1 MREAVADE
9 LLRAVGRAGVD
20 DDHLVPA
27 SELAQ
32 ATLEMAARIVR
43 DDDERD
49 VRRHAAQYDLGC
61 ARPHARRRRVLV
73 CTPFAPR
80 LDARHGGKAT
90 AQLLLRLAE
99 RNEIGLLALR
109 TTQDDHVDPAI
120 ADRCALVHEVVRRR
134 RARRSRGALVWSVG
148 LLRGLPPWA
157 TDCRSAEYE
166 QALERL
172 LDEWRPD
179 LVEIHLQ
186 AMAQYVD
193 APARRGIPRVLV
205 DYDPASAWADELRG
219 AASGPRRL
227 VRRLEAAAWR
237 RYERATRPRFD
248 AIVVFAERDLD
259 AVRPTAGGAIV
270 TRVPLAV
277 DVPERPLDPVG
288 SEPPTIVFVGSFGHP
303 PNVDA
308 ALWLAGTIF
317 PRVAALVPEARLE
330 LVGHAPGEEVLA
342 LAGGAVTVHASV
354 PDVTPY
360 LDRAAV
366 VVAPIRIG
374 GSMRMKVLESLAGR
388 KGARRVATGGG
399 RSRGGWR
406 ASSCS
411 LPRTRTR
418 WSTRSRRSCS
428 TPRADAAS
436 RRAPA
441 AGRRQNLGWER
452 GVAAFEELYDT
463 LRR

>member
-1 MREAVADE
+1 MTSASPGSAGG
-9 LLRAVGRAGVD
+9 GR
-20 DDHLVPA
+20 
-27 SELAQ
+27 
-32 ATLEMAARIVR
+32 RI
-43 DDDERD
+43 
-49 VRRHAAQYDLGC
+49 
-61 ARPHARRRRVLV
+61 LV
-73 CTPFAPR
+73 CTPFPPR

-90 AQLLLRLAE
+90 AQLLRRLAE
-99 RNEIGLLALR
+99 RHTIALLALR
-109 TTQDDHVDPAI
+109 TTDGDRVDPAI
-120 ADRCALVHEVVRRR
+120 ADPCALVQEVPLAFGSRLSRRL
-134 RARRSRGALVWSVG
+134 AWSVG

-157 TDCRSAEYE
+157 TDCRSGQYE

-186 AMAQYVD
+186 AMAQYVG
-193 APARRGIPRVLV
+193 AVARRGIPCVLV
-205 DYDPASAWADELRG
+205 DYDPASTWADELRG

-227 VRRLEAAAWR
+227 VRWLEAAAWR

-259 AVRPTAGGAIV
+259 AVRPTAGTAIV

-330 LVGHAPGEEVLA
+330 LVGHAPGGEVQA
-342 LAGGAVTVHASV
+342 LARGAITVHASV

-374 GSMRMKVLESLAGR
+374 GSMRMKVLESLAAGKALVASSR
-388 KGARRVATGGG
+388 AAEGVEELAGEQLLVAVDADEMVDALASLLLDPARR
-399 RSRGGWR
+399 RGLAESAR
-406 ASSCS
+406 
-411 LPRTRTR
+411 R
-418 WSTRSRRSCS
+418 WAES
-428 TPRADAAS
+428 
-436 RRAPA
+436 
-441 AGRRQNLGWER
+441 NLGWER

-463 LRR
+463 LGGIRGR

>member
-1 MREAVADE
+1 MT
-9 LLRAVGRAGVD
+9 
-20 DDHLVPA
+20 
-27 SELAQ
+27 S
-32 ATLEMAARIVR
+32 AAP
-43 DDDERD
+43 
-49 VRRHAAQYDLGC
+49 
-61 ARPHARRRRVLV
+61 RPSRGARRVLV

-109 TTQDDHVDPAI
+109 TPSGERVDPAI
-120 ADRCALVHEVVRRR
+120 AERCALVHEVVAPAAGSPLSRRL
-134 RARRSRGALVWSVG
+134 AWSVG

-157 TDCRSAEYE
+157 ADCRSAEYE

-193 APARRGIPRVLV
+193 APTRRGIPCVLV
-205 DYDPASAWADELRG
+205 DYDPASTWADELRG

-227 VRRLEAAAWR
+227 VRRLEASAWR

-277 DVPERPLDPVG
+277 DVPERPLNPVG

-342 LAGGAVTVHASV
+342 LAGGAVSVHASV

-366 VVAPIRIG
+366 VVAPIRMG
-374 GSMRMKVLESLAGR
+374 GSMRMKVLESLAAGKALVVSPR
-388 KGARRVATGGG
+388 AAEGVEELTGEQLLVAEDADEMAEALASLLLDPARR
-399 RSRGGWR
+399 RSLAESAR
-406 ASSCS
+406 
-411 LPRTRTR
+411 R
-418 WSTRSRRSCS
+418 WAES
-428 TPRADAAS
+428 
-436 RRAPA
+436 
-441 AGRRQNLGWER
+441 NLGWER
-452 GVAAFEELYDT
+452 GVAAFEDLYDT

>member
-1 MREAVADE
+1 M
-9 LLRAVGRAGVD
+9 
-20 DDHLVPA
+20 
-27 SELAQ
+27 SETSGTRLSMTS
-32 ATLEMAARIVR
+32 ATPGPPR
-43 DDDERD
+43 
-49 VRRHAAQYDLGC
+49 GG
-61 ARPHARRRRVLV
+61 RRVLV
-73 CTPFAPR
+73 CTPFTPR

-99 RNEIGLLALR
+99 RNKIALLALR
-109 TTQDDHVDPAI
+109 TAPDDHVDREI
-120 ADRCALVHEVVRRR
+120 ADRCDLVHEIPPASGSPLSRRL
-134 RARRSRGALVWSVG
+134 AWSVG

-157 TDCRSAEYE
+157 TDCRSGEYA

-193 APARRGIPRVLV
+193 AAARRGLPRVLV
-205 DYDPASAWADELRG
+205 DYDPASAWADEVRG
-219 AASGPRRL
+219 LTSGPRRL
-227 VRRLEAAAWR
+227 VRRFEAAAWR

-248 AIVVFAERDLD
+248 AIVVFAERDMD
-259 AVRPTAGGAIV
+259 AVRPTAGGAML

-277 DVPERPLDPVG
+277 DVPEQPLDPVG
-288 SEPPTIVFVGSFGHP
+288 SEPPTILFVGSFDHP

-330 LVGHAPGEEVLA
+330 LVGHAPGDEVRA

-366 VVAPIRIG
+366 VAAPIRIG
-374 GSMRMKVLESLAGR
+374 GSMRMKVLESLAAGKALVASPR
-388 KGARRVATGGG
+388 AAEGVEELAGEQLLIAADAEEMADALASLLLDRVRRRRLAESARRWAE
-399 RSRGGWR
+399 
-406 ASSCS
+406 AK
-411 LPRTRTR
+411 
-418 WSTRSRRSCS
+418 
-428 TPRADAAS
+428 
-436 RRAPA
+436 
-441 AGRRQNLGWER
+441 LGWEQ

-463 LRR
+463 LAGSRRP

>member
-1 MREAVADE
+1 MTS
-9 LLRAVGRAGVD
+9 
-20 DDHLVPA
+20 A
-27 SELAQ
+27 SPGS
-32 ATLEMAARIVR
+32 AR
-43 DDDERD
+43 
-49 VRRHAAQYDLGC
+49 G
-61 ARPHARRRRVLV
+61 RRRILV
-73 CTPFAPR
+73 CTPFPPR

-99 RNEIGLLALR
+99 RNEIALLALQSTHGDR
-109 TTQDDHVDPAI
+109 VDPAI
-120 ADRCALVHEVVRRR
+120 AERCALVEEVPS
-134 RARRSRGALVWSVG
+134 ALRSRLSRRLAWSAG

-157 TDCRSAEYE
+157 TDCHSGQYE

-193 APARRGIPRVLV
+193 APARRGIPCVLV
-205 DYDPASAWADELRG
+205 DYDPASTWADELRG
-219 AASGPRRL
+219 AVSGPRRL

-248 AIVVFAERDLD
+248 AIVVFAERDLE
-259 AVRPTAGGAIV
+259 AVRPTAGAAIV

-308 ALWLAGTIF
+308 ALWLAGAIF
-317 PRVAALVPEARLE
+317 PRVASLVPKARLE
-330 LVGHAPGEEVLA
+330 LVGHAPGDEVRA
-342 LAGGAVTVHASV
+342 LARGAITVHASV

-366 VVAPIRIG
+366 MVAPIRIG
-374 GSMRMKVLESLAGR
+374 GSMRMKVLESLAAGKALVASPR
-388 KGARRVATGGG
+388 AAEGVEELAGEQLLVAVDEDEMVDALAELLLDPARRRDLAESA
-399 RSRGGWR
+399 R
-406 ASSCS
+406 
-411 LPRTRTR
+411 R
-418 WSTRSRRSCS
+418 WAES
-428 TPRADAAS
+428 
-436 RRAPA
+436 
-441 AGRRQNLGWER
+441 NLGWER

-463 LRR
+463 LGAIRVR

>member
-1 MREAVADE
+1 MSETSGGTR
-9 LLRAVGRAGVD
+9 LSMTS
-20 DDHLVPA
+20 A
-27 SELAQ
+27 STGAPS
-32 ATLEMAARIVR
+32 RW
-43 DDDERD
+43 
-49 VRRHAAQYDLGC
+49 
-61 ARPHARRRRVLV
+61 RRVLV
-73 CTPFAPR
+73 CTPFTPR

-99 RNEIGLLALR
+99 RNKIALLALR
-109 TTQDDHVDPAI
+109 TTPEDHVDRAI
-120 ADRCALVHEVVRRR
+120 ADRCDLVHEIPPARGSPLSRRL
-134 RARRSRGALVWSVG
+134 AWNVG

-157 TDCRSAEYE
+157 TDCRSGDYA

-186 AMAQYVD
+186 AMAQYVE
-193 APARRGIPRVLV
+193 AAVRRGLPRLLV
-205 DYDPASAWADELRG
+205 DYDPASAWAEEVRG
-219 AASGPRRL
+219 LTSGPRRL
-227 VRRLEAAAWR
+227 VRRLETAAWR

-248 AIVVFAERDLD
+248 AIVVFAERDLE
-259 AVRPTAGGAIV
+259 AVRPTAGGAIL

-277 DVPERPLDPVG
+277 DVPDQPLDPVG
-288 SEPPTIVFVGSFGHP
+288 TEPPTIVFVGSFVHP

-308 ALWLAGTIF
+308 AVWLARTIF

-330 LVGHAPGEEVLA
+330 LVGHAPGDEVRA

-374 GSMRMKVLESLAGR
+374 GSMRMKVLESLAAGKALVASPR
-388 KGARRVATGGG
+388 AAEGVEELAGEQLIVAVDAEEMADALASLLLDPARRLRLAESA
-399 RSRGGWR
+399 R
-406 ASSCS
+406 
-411 LPRTRTR
+411 R
-418 WSTRSRRSCS
+418 WAES
-428 TPRADAAS
+428 
-436 RRAPA
+436 
-441 AGRRQNLGWER
+441 NLGWDR

-463 LRR
+463 LGGIRRR

>member
-1 MREAVADE
+1 M
-9 LLRAVGRAGVD
+9 
-20 DDHLVPA
+20 
-27 SELAQ
+27 SETSGGMQ
-32 ATLEMAARIVR
+32 ISMTSAAP
-43 DDDERD
+43 
-49 VRRHAAQYDLGC
+49 
-61 ARPHARRRRVLV
+61 RPSRGARRVLV

-109 TTQDDHVDPAI
+109 TPSGERVDPAI
-120 ADRCALVHEVVRRR
+120 AERCALVHEVVAPAAGSPLSRRL
-134 RARRSRGALVWSVG
+134 AWSVG

-157 TDCRSAEYE
+157 ADCRSAEYE

-179 LVEIHLQ
+179 LIEIHLQ

-193 APARRGIPRVLV
+193 APARRGIPCVLV
-205 DYDPASAWADELRG
+205 DYDPASTWADELRG

-227 VRRLEAAAWR
+227 VRRLEASAWR

-342 LAGGAVTVHASV
+342 LAGGAVSVHASV

-366 VVAPIRIG
+366 VVAPIRMG
-374 GSMRMKVLESLAGR
+374 GSMRMKVLESLAAGKALVVSPR
-388 KGARRVATGGG
+388 AAEGVEELTGEQLLVAEDADEMAEALASLLLDPARR
-399 RSRGGWR
+399 RSLAESAR
-406 ASSCS
+406 
-411 LPRTRTR
+411 R
-418 WSTRSRRSCS
+418 WAES
-428 TPRADAAS
+428 
-436 RRAPA
+436 
-441 AGRRQNLGWER
+441 NLGWER
-452 GVAAFEELYDT
+452 GVAAFEDLYDT

>member
-1 MREAVADE
+1 M
-9 LLRAVGRAGVD
+9 
-20 DDHLVPA
+20 
-27 SELAQ
+27 SETSGGTRLSM
-32 ATLEMAARIVR
+32 TSAAP
-43 DDDERD
+43 
-49 VRRHAAQYDLGC
+49 GP
-61 ARPHARRRRVLV
+61 PHGGRRVLV
-73 CTPFAPR
+73 CTPFTPR

-109 TTQDDHVDPAI
+109 TTRRDRVDPAI
-120 ADRCALVHEVVRRR
+120 ADRCALVHEVPPTARSPLSRRL
-134 RARRSRGALVWSVG
+134 AWSVG

-157 TDCRSAEYE
+157 ADCRSAGYE
-166 QALERL
+166 QALECL

-193 APARRGIPRVLV
+193 APARRGIPCVLV
-205 DYDPASAWADELRG
+205 DYDPASTWADELRG
-219 AASGPRRL
+219 VASGPRRL
-227 VRRLEAAAWR
+227 VRRLEASAWR

-259 AVRPTAGGAIV
+259 AVRPTAGGANV
-270 TRVPLAV
+270 MRVPLAV

-288 SEPPTIVFVGSFGHP
+288 TEPPTIVFVGSFGHP

-317 PRVAALVPEARLE
+317 PRVVALVPEARLD
-330 LVGHAPGEEVLA
+330 LVGHAPGDDVRA

-374 GSMRMKVLESLAGR
+374 GSMRMKVLESLAAGKALVASPR
-388 KGARRVATGGG
+388 AAEGVEELAGEQLLVAEDADELADAIASLLLDPERRRRLAESARRWAE
-399 RSRGGWR
+399 S
-406 ASSCS
+406 
-411 LPRTRTR
+411 
-418 WSTRSRRSCS
+418 
-428 TPRADAAS
+428 
-436 RRAPA
+436 
-441 AGRRQNLGWER
+441 NLGWER
-452 GVAAFEELYDT
+452 GVAAFEDLYDR
-463 LRR
+463 LGGSRER